1 RCPLALVAT
10 AKADSR
16 VSGPRQGSAMLGPRG
31 AGHHPPSVP
40 VRTPPGQLRRAEHL
54 ALLIA
59 EEGHVAGRFDLLPQA
74 VRQAARLE
82 DDVAELPG
90 REEAVQLIEPVQA
103 PPDGLMADLGLEAD
117 AGLVHAIEHPQRG
130 RVPLLER

>member
-1 RCPLALVAT
+1 
-10 AKADSR
+10 
-16 VSGPRQGSAMLGPRG
+16 MLGPRG

-90 REEAVQLIEPVQA
+90 REEAVQLTVPYGMISGWSSYE
-103 PPDGLMADLGLEAD
+103 DGMSSRAQD
-117 AGLVHAIEHPQRG
+117 VR
-130 RVPLLER
+130 